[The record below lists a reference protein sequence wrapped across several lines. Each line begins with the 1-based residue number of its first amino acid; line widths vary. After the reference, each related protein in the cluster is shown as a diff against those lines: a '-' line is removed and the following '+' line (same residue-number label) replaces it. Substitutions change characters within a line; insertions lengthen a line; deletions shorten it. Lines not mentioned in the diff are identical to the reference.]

1 MADFPYIEPG
11 ELTDGVISLALKRYT
26 EDVDAAKQHVPY
38 YEFDVIDVCSGEVAG
53 GLVLRAGYNPHIDN
67 CAGNVGYGIDE
78 KFRGMRYAARAA
90 ALVAMFASELGMPYL
105 IITTRPDNEASAR
118 TAVIAGYSY
127 LGQAAVPEDDEM
139 YAEGERMMSVFKLK
153 LCRHDARWN

>member
-11 ELTDGVISLALKRYT
+11 ELTDGVVSLALKRYT
-26 EDVDAAKQHVPY
+26 EDVDAAKQHVPF
-38 YEFDVIDVCSGEVAG
+38 YEFDVIDVCSREVAG

-78 KFRGMRYAARAA
+78 KFRGMRYAARAT
-90 ALVAMFASELGMPYL
+90 ALAGKFACELGMPYL
-105 IITTRPDNEASAR
+105 VITTKPDNAASAK

-127 LGQAAVPEDDEM
+127 VGEAAVPEGDEM
-139 YAEGERMMSVFKLK
+139 YAEGERTMSVFKLV
-153 LCRHDARWN
+153 LDRHDARWS